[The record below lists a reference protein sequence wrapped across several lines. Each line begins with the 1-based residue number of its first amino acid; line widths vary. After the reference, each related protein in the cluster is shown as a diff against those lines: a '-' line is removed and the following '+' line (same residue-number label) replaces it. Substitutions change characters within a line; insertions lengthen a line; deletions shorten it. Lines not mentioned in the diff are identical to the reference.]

1 MRSYLILGMCTL
13 FLVQY
18 FVQLEWLQFVVVL
31 LSLTAFL
38 VSAVYADRIP
48 RLLGILMMSIGIIVE
63 LNKEKGLGGIS
74 EGIFLILPLLSLITL
89 APLLSIPLRIGG
101 YFGSVSHLLHNLL
114 NKPKKLYAGI
124 TGTLFLLSPIL
135 NLGTIKIIN
144 EFLED
149 LKLPSAMSA
158 KSYVVGFSTAMI
170 WSPYFASVSLVL
182 HYLNVPF
189 KEYLLYGLGLSL
201 LSLLIGNLL
210 FAFWEKRHP
219 LARESSTIVPIE
231 KAERNQLFKLVLFVI
246 VLIGTCLLIE
256 SITNWSMIVIVCL
269 LSIIVPLLFAV
280 ASSNWKKVIPSLI
293 DFRDRSVPMMNNEI
307 VLFMSAGML
316 AFALKGTGVMNGV
329 SSILNV
335 LANQSFFLFALA
347 VLIFGF
353 CLTYMGIHQIAVVG
367 ALAMQLNP
375 AELGISNLALALVLL
390 LTWTISTAL
399 SPFSGLNL
407 LVSRF
412 AHVSGTQVGLR
423 INGIHL
429 LAFAFLG
436 IAIISFIG

>member
-1 MRSYLILGMCTL
+1 MRSYLVLGMCTL
-13 FLVQY
+13 FLIQY
-18 FVQLEWLQFVVVL
+18 FVQLDWLQYVVVL
-31 LSLTAFL
+31 ISLMAFL
-38 VSAVYADRIP
+38 VSAVHADRIP
-48 RLLGILMMSIGIIVE
+48 RLLGILMMSIGIIIE
-63 LNKEKGLGGIS
+63 LNKGGGFGGIS

-89 APLLSIPLRIGG
+89 APLLSIPLKHGG
-101 YFGSVSHLLHNLL
+101 YFGAVSHLLHHLL
-114 NKPKKLYAGI
+114 NQPKKLYAGI

-135 NLGTIKIIN
+135 NLGSIRIIN
-144 EFLED
+144 DFLED

-189 KEYLLYGLGLSL
+189 KEYLIYGLGLSI

-219 LARESSTIVPIE
+219 LERESLMVVPLE
-231 KAERNQLFKLVLFVI
+231 KSERNQLVKLVLFVFI
-246 VLIGTCLLIE
+246 LIGTCLVIE
-256 SITNWSMIVIVCL
+256 SMTNWSMIVIVCL

-280 ASSNWKKVIPSLI
+280 ISSNWKKVTPSLI
-293 DFRDRSVPMMNNEI
+293 DFRDRAVPMMNNEI

-316 AFALKGTGVMNGV
+316 AFALKGTSVMNGV
-329 SSILNV
+329 SVFLNV
-335 LANQSFFLFALA
+335 LADQSFFLFAFA
-347 VLIFGF
+347 VLIIGF
-353 CLTYMGIHQIAVVG
+353 FLTYMGIHQIAVVG
-367 ALAMQLNP
+367 ALAMQLDP
-375 AELGISNLALALVLL
+375 SELGISSLALAMILL

-412 AHVSGTQVGLR
+412 SKVSGAQVGLR
-423 INGIHL
+423 INGLHIL
-429 LAFAFLG
+429 VVAFLG
-436 IAIISFIG
+436 IAIISFIR